1 MVLKVALGV
10 FVWILLARFV
20 IKWKDELLGD
30 KKSRE
35 YVKDTMKWGCYTLL
49 YIIAAIW
56 FFGGIGLFLYGGYS
70 ENEFLSEL
78 ALYVFF
84 PSLALIGILY
94 FVMEISDSKEKKK
107 SKKSGE

>member
-35 YVKDTMKWGCYTLL
+35 YVKDFMKWGCYLFL
-49 YIIAAIW
+49 CIIAAIW
-56 FFGGIGLFLYGGYS
+56 FFGGIGLILYGGYS
-70 ENEFLSEL
+70 ENEFLKEL
-78 ALYVFF
+78 WIYIFV
-84 PSLALIGILY
+84 PSLVLIGILRII
-94 FVMEISDSKEKKK
+94 MEVSDSKEKKQA
-107 SKKSGE
+107 KKGDK